1 MSLNWQIP
9 PSVAAGMVIAV
20 ILKRS
25 KKLRNRLRW
34 HHRIAVHNTFGNGGQ
49 AEIPIQRHQRIDKL
63 LAAACARHA
72 MKITKFPPHR
82 GRNGIDNNT
91 LMRGKAFIQEIRQ
104 CQIGRPFRHF
114 RSYSNP
120 HKALYGV
127 APPRRTKAY
136 CLRRRALYRTL

>member
-1 MSLNWQIP
+1 ME
-9 PSVAAGMVIAV
+9 IA
-20 ILKRS
+20 
-25 KKLRNRLRW
+25 
-34 HHRIAVHNTFGNGGQ
+34 
-49 AEIPIQRHQRIDKL
+49 
-63 LAAACARHA
+63 
-72 MKITKFPPHR
+72 KFTPHR

-91 LMRGKAFIQEIRQ
+91 LMRGKALIQEIRQ